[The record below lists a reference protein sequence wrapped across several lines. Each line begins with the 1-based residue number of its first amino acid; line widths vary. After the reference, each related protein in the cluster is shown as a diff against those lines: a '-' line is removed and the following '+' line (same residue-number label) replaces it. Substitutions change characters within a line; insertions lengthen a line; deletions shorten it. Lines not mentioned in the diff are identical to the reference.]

1 MSNVDDDLSAEFNR
15 MTNLNPSNKQGW
27 DSKASV
33 GSNGKITHTLSHG
46 SWGNHKIHG
55 NGGNHRKSKQNKSRY
70 RKKYKGTRINKTRRY
85 KR

>member
-1 MSNVDDDLSAEFNR
+1 MSNLDELSAQFTR
-15 MTNLNPSNKQGW
+15 MTNLNPPNKQGW

-33 GSNGKITHTLSHG
+33 DSQGNITHILSNG
-46 SWGNHKIHG
+46 SWGKPNKYS
-55 NGGNHRKSKQNKSRY
+55 GGKHRKSNQNKSRY